1 LGVKGE
7 HDKAYFYFG
16 EGSIFLLLCWGSA
29 PFSKNIG
36 GGANQMAPFEKINK

>member
-1 LGVKGE
+1 MTK
-7 HDKAYFYFG
+7 HTSIFG

-36 GGANQMAPFEKINK
+36 GGANQMAPFEEKKMNK